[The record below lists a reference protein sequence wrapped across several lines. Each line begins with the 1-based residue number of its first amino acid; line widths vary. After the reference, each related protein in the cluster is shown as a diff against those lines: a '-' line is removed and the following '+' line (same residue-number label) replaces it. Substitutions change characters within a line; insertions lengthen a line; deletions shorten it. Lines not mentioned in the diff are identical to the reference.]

1 MPQARNSGDG
11 RNDARQSGTAD
22 NQANADEP
30 ADAHASATAERRTE
44 RPGALERMSSWFAEA
59 ALRSGLAIIGF
70 VLLLFALG
78 QAVGFDLLGVV
89 ADALTSQTGQWLVV
103 ALFAVFIIAASAQRG
118 LPSR

>member
-1 MPQARNSGDG
+1 MPRARNSGDG

-22 NQANADEP
+22 NQANADKT
-30 ADAHASATAERRTE
+30 ADARASATTERRTE

-59 ALRSGLAIIGF
+59 ALRSGLALVGF